1 MHPRRLKDFAE
12 GVPPQPPQSFEDPEV
27 VELAAQLAEME
38 EKIVV
43 EKKRLQDLRAAGADR
58 AAKAVTY
65 TYTAL
70 YYVKPSLREVLS

>member
-1 MHPRRLKDFAE
+1 M
-12 GVPPQPPQSFEDPEV
+12 

-43 EKKRLQDLRAAGADR
+43 EKKRLQDMRAAGADR